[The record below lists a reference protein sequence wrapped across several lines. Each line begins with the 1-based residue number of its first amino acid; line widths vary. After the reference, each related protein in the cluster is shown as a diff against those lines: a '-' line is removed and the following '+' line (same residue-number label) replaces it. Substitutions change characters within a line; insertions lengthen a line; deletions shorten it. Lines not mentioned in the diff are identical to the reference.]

1 MLIFARFVSLGV
13 RVDQKIIPLSSDR
26 CMLAP
31 THDSLTFAMAQQ
43 QQQQSSARHAPNSGN
58 GEGEN
63 SGALVSGCCFF
74 FMAAFMKNVFL
85 VVFRLS
91 ASSFSRESE

>member
-1 MLIFARFVSLGV
+1 
-13 RVDQKIIPLSSDR
+13 
-26 CMLAP
+26 MLAP

-63 SGALVSGCCFF
+63 SGALVSCSFYVRDF
-74 FMAAFMKNVFL
+74 VMLNVFL
-85 VVFRLS
+85 AFFVCQRRVFLVNLNVND
-91 ASSFSRESE
+91 